1 MQSSTHADPN
11 IAAFFASL
19 SPKDRIIHELATTM
33 LGTRYDPKR
42 SNAYLAFMKNGGS
55 KK

>member
-1 MQSSTHADPN
+1 MQSSTHVDPN

-19 SPKDRIIHELATTM
+19 SPKDRIIHDLATKM

-42 SNAYLAFMKNGGS
+42 SNAYLAFMKGGS